1 MIKITELF
9 DIFNDFSGRNQKTK
23 IDPRQV
29 QELEGKIDKYEKIIK
44 ECEAEIKRLEDISEE
59 KEKAIIEL
67 EERNM
72 RMQADYKN
80 FERILNNQKNECIKF
95 ANKDILKDIITIKE
109 DLERAIKQNG
119 SDNGL
124 QMIYQNL
131 LHVLKK
137 EGIEEIKTVGEKF
150 DFNEHEVLM
159 AEESEEED
167 GIILEEFE
175 KGYKYKDKILKPAKV
190 KISKN

>member
-1 MIKITELF
+1 VIKITELF
-9 DIFNDFSGRNQKTK
+9 DMFNDFYGTNKKNK
-23 IDPRQV
+23 IDPNPV
-29 QELEGKIDKYEKIIK
+29 QELEGKIEKYEKIIK
-44 ECEAEIKRLEDISEE
+44 ECETEIQRLEDITEE
-59 KEKAIIEL
+59 KEKAIIQL
-67 EERNM
+67 EERNL

-80 FERILNNQKNECIKF
+80 FERILNNQKNECIVY

-119 SDNGL
+119 LDNGL
-124 QMIYQNL
+124 KLIYQNL
-131 LHVLKK
+131 LRVLKK

-175 KGYKYKDKILKPAKV
+175 KGYKFKDKILKPAKV